1 MTFANLTISLR
12 EHEYSR
18 IRSVDEE
25 NLYFKVGSDSGSESG
40 YAHVHAREASLK
52 RAGAKAGSGDD
63 ARVATISTLA
73 REHGVLITGDDMYA
87 EIRKTSN
94 PDRCGL
100 KKAQLFSFTTVK
112 CHALGYRTKRS

>member
-1 MTFANLTISLR
+1 M
-12 EHEYSR
+12 
-18 IRSVDEE
+18 
-25 NLYFKVGSDSGSESG
+25 
-40 YAHVHAREASLK
+40 K

-100 KKAQLFSFTTVK
+100 IKAQLFSFTTVK
-112 CHALGYRTKRS
+112 CHALGYRTKRSKLVCELDADTAQIVLKLHIFY

>member
-1 MTFANLTISLR
+1 MRVRTMLYFYFR

-18 IRSVDEE
+18 IRSVDDE

-40 YAHVHAREASLK
+40 YAHVHARETSLK
-52 RAGAKAGSGDD
+52 RAGAKAGSDVD
-63 ARVATISTLA
+63 ARVGTVSTLA

-94 PDRCGL
+94 PDRYVICNRS
-100 KKAQLFSFTTVK
+100 SFPLISLRGN
-112 CHALGYRTKRS
+112 ADFIQIE